1 MGVIIFTV
9 LGSILQAASAR
20 PVSNSATNQ
29 TSFVP
34 EPSGRGTV
42 GLLLSS
48 LLTLS
53 LCCYSALHLDVSDM
67 GFGKSVCGCIPVAFI
82 HKFFTA
88 LICLFYPE
96 VILQASF
103 FQWLDARK
111 LCKSLQYWNTGN
123 EPREH
128 FIARDSGERE
138 RDHESPNTSELV
150 LLQPI
155 TSDANNRSEQHET
168 NLCHTRW
175 SGWTMQ
181 MAFFVAMEGLSYDVS
196 DIASYEISDINEGE
210 RYIYLDTTTF
220 LCMIKHGF
228 LSPDIISEQDI
239 ADKNKSDALG
249 KFLAC
254 AQALWMA
261 INVLAREASRLPITL
276 LELHVILHIVCTIV
290 TYGFFWFKPLSIV
303 NPVVLPV
310 RDADAGS
317 VTGDTDTMV
326 SREFVALLLVHK
338 LNKDMETDLEFT
350 LFPEDSSSSSYNS
363 QAEPDE
369 QPNQTFKFEDNN
381 KSEGNNGVLK
391 PAEIFDSKLQYS
403 VKILGA
409 RETTAEINNDTQA
422 LMENRAAY
430 DLASKALRNKRYRD
444 IMLDSKKIVANG
456 STYTFPK
463 PESDGYILDHK
474 LHLKTQSCIGLVYGA
489 LHATAWYYNF
499 PSIAEMWLWRWSCII
514 IASAIPIGIVMNYL
528 SKQLLMNLE
537 SVVDELE
544 TQTPGKMIRDGLFQ
558 LSLSLLLCAV
568 LICLFSACLLYIGAR
583 GFIVVEAFI
592 SLRSLPADV
601 YKTVRWSD
609 FWPHI

>member
-1 MGVIIFTV
+1 MDVVIFTV
-9 LGSILQAASAR
+9 LGLMLQAASAH

-67 GFGKSVCGCIPVAFI
+67 GFGKSVCGCIPVAFL

-88 LICLFYPE
+88 LMCLFYPE
-96 VILQASF
+96 VILQGSF
-103 FQWLDARK
+103 FQWLEARK
-111 LCKSLQYWNTGN
+111 LYKSLQCWSTGKELRGN
-123 EPREH
+123 

-138 RDHESPNTSELV
+138 RDHEDPNTSELV

-155 TSDANNRSEQHET
+155 ISDANDRSEQHEKD
-168 NLCHTRW
+168 LFHTRW
-175 SGWTMQ
+175 SGWTME

-196 DIASYEISDINEGE
+196 DIANYEISDINENE
-210 RYIYLDTTTF
+210 RYVYLDTTTF

-228 LSPDIISEQDI
+228 LSPDIVSQQDI

-254 AQALWMA
+254 AQALWMMV
-261 INVLAREASRLPITL
+261 NVLARIASRLPITL
-276 LELHVILHIVCTIV
+276 LELHVILHVVCTIV

-303 NPVVLPV
+303 HPVVIPI
-310 RDADAGS
+310 RDDDAGS
-317 VTGDTDTMV
+317 VTCDTDTMV
-326 SREFVALLLVHK
+326 SREFVALLLVSK
-338 LNKDMETDLEFT
+338 LNKDMKTELEFT
-350 LFPEDSSSSSYNS
+350 LFPEDSSSSPHNS
-363 QAEPDE
+363 QPELDE
-369 QPNQTFKFEDNN
+369 QPKQMFKSDDNN
-381 KSEGNNGVLK
+381 GALE
-391 PAEIFDSKLQYS
+391 PAEIFDSELQYS
-403 VKILGA
+403 VKVLGA
-409 RETTAEINNDTQA
+409 RETAAEISDDTEA
-422 LMENRAAY
+422 LMKNRAAY

-444 IMLDSKKIVANG
+444 IMVDTNTIIANG

-463 PESDGYILDHK
+463 PEWDGYILDSK
-474 LHLKTQSCIGLVYGA
+474 LHLKTQSCIGLGYGT

-499 PSIAEMWLWRWSCII
+499 LSIAEMWLWRWSCII
-514 IASAIPIGIVMNYL
+514 VASAIPIGIVTSYL
-528 SKQLLMNLE
+528 FKQL
-537 SVVDELE
+537 ELYVNPPE
-544 TQTPGKMIRDGLFQ
+544 DKSQTKTPGKMIRDGLLQ
-558 LSLSLLLCAV
+558 LSASLFGFVV
-568 LICLFSACLLYIGAR
+568 LICLCSACLLYIGAR